1 MPRYRVKVD
10 MDLCQGHAV
19 CMSEAP
25 EVFFV
30 DEERDMYP
38 KVQVLQSTVGE
49 DLRDKVM
56 NAAKYC
62 PNRVIRIEELPD

>member
-1 MPRYRVKVD
+1 MPRYRIKVD
-10 MDLCQGHAV
+10 IDLCQGHAV

-30 DEERDMYP
+30 DEEREMYP
-38 KVQVLQSTVGE
+38 KVQVLQSTVTAE
-49 DLRDKVM
+49 LRDKVM

-62 PNRVIRIEELPD
+62 PNRVIRIEEIAD